1 MLVAQTFFLVF
12 MAEEHP
18 CVGWVNGSQGIGGE
32 GTFQCWE
39 C

>member
-1 MLVAQTFFLVF
+1 MLVAHTFSLVY

-18 CVGWVNGSQGIGGE
+18 CVGCVNGSQGIDGE
-32 GTFQCWE
+32 GTLQCWK